1 MRRSACFLTI
11 VGLSLNS
18 VAAQDLFGPS
28 AVQPK
33 PAGRSLQYFNS
44 GQNKTQEQT
53 QSQRS
58 AGLKQAPQPVTISPA
73 AQTPNYYSE
82 LFGDKAELSNAE
94 STESRSRLKP
104 VITPQNSSTTF
115 APQGVVQA
123 AFEEDK
129 EAASS
134 QIEQVRA
141 EGREARPFPGASP
154 VETPSSF
161 APVAPVAPRVPV
173 ANPNLANPSDAVSG
187 QKTSLTT
194 PIAVESTS
202 PAMRAQAGETAPA
215 NRGNVTFSQRFTKAP
230 LAEPVPTVTT
240 IEASGPQTPSVTIE
254 WKQQSAINVGQE
266 CQCDLV
272 VKNSGKTDASSVEVE
287 AFFPNNVRLLDANPK
302 PSKSETFLGWQFATL
317 KAGEER
323 TIKIKMLPLE
333 RGNIATR
340 ANVRFTGTASNV
352 FTVAEPLLAVK
363 VQGPQQVMIGE
374 SAPHTVVVTNPGNGI
389 ASNVQI
395 EAVIPDGLEHA
406 RGKRLLMEIGSL
418 NPGESRS
425 IRLAMAAV
433 TGGEHQIQVQARAD
447 AGLIQRSVAEVSV
460 IAPSL
465 NATIDG
471 PGLRYLGR
479 RGVFSLTVANDGAAA
494 TSNVQLMHKVPA
506 GFEFISA
513 DKGVQFDKSTRLLT
527 WFVGRLEKGEQS
539 ELNVTLSAKTLGEHK
554 HLVRATSEHG
564 SLADAEFTTRIE
576 GTSSLSV
583 EVVDLDDP
591 VETGTEAIYE
601 VRLKNE
607 GSAAAKDVGL
617 ACEMATGVSFVG
629 ATGPTQHI
637 AEQQNI
643 VFRTIPEL
651 GPGKVAVY
659 RVRVTSQTSGN
670 ARFRARVTSESVEEA
685 LTADELTKFYGE

>member
-18 VAAQDLFGPS
+18 AAAQDLFGPS
-28 AVQPK
+28 AVQSK
-33 PAGRSLQYFNS
+33 PTKSSPQYFSS
-44 GQNKTQEQT
+44 GKSTTQT
-53 QSQRS
+53 PSQRS
-58 AGLKQAPQPVTISPA
+58 PGLKEAPKSMTIAPA

-82 LFGDKAELSNAE
+82 LFGSNTEE
-94 STESRSRLKP
+94 SQTRTRLKP
-104 VITPQNSSTTF
+104 VITPQTPTDAF
-115 APQGVVQA
+115 GPQGVVQA

-129 EAASS
+129 NVGS
-134 QIEQVRA
+134 QIQQIRA
-141 EGREARPFPGASP
+141 ERGSARPFPGAKA
-154 VETPSSF
+154 TRKQTQL
-161 APVAPVAPRVPV
+161 APVAPEVPV
-173 ANPNLANPSDAVSG
+173 VSLGEAAPSGKA
-187 QKTSLTT
+187 SLTT
-194 PIAVESTS
+194 PIAVDGTSSTPNVEQPVS
-202 PAMRAQAGETAPA
+202 AVSGNT
-215 NRGNVTFSQRFTKAP
+215 GNVTFSQGVAKSP
-230 LAEPVPTVTT
+230 LTTTAPTVATLQAT
-240 IEASGPQTPSVTIE
+240 GPQTPSVTIE

-272 VKNSGKTDASSVEVE
+272 VKNTGDTNASGVEVE
-287 AFFPNNVRLLDANPK
+287 AFFPNNVRLLDATPK
-302 PSKSETFLGWQFATL
+302 PTKSETFLGWQFATL

-323 TIKIKMLPLE
+323 VINIKMLPLQ

-352 FTVAEPLLAVK
+352 FTVAEPLLAVNVK
-363 VQGPQQVMIGE
+363 GPQRVMIGE

-395 EAVIPDGLEHA
+395 EAVIPEGLEHA

-418 NPGESRS
+418 NPGESRNV
-425 IRLAMAAV
+425 RLAMAAV
-433 TGGEHQIQVQARAD
+433 SGGEHQIQVQASAD
-447 AGLIQRSVAEVSV
+447 AGLIQRTVAEVSV

-479 RGVFSLTVANDGAAA
+479 QGVFTLTVANDGAAA
-494 TSNVQLMHKVPA
+494 TSNVQVMHKVPE

-527 WFVGRLEKGEQS
+527 WFVGRLEKEEQS
-539 ELNVTLSAKTLGEHK
+539 QINVTLSAKKLGEHK

-564 SLADAEFTTRIE
+564 SLADAEFTSRVE

-601 VRLKNE
+601 VRVKNE

-617 ACEMATGVSFVG
+617 ACELANGVTFVT
-629 ATGPTQHI
+629 ATGPAQHI
-637 AEQQNI
+637 AEQQNV

-651 GPGKVAVY
+651 GPGKTAVF
-659 RVRVTSQTSGN
+659 RVKVTSQTSGN
-670 ARFRARVTSESVEEA
+670 SRFRARVTSKSVEEA

>member
-18 VAAQDLFGPS
+18 VAAQDVFGPS

-33 PAGRSLQYFNS
+33 PAGTSLQYFSS

-82 LFGDKAELSNAE
+82 LFGSNTETSKAETS
-94 STESRSRLKP
+94 ESRSRLKP
-104 VITPQNSSTTF
+104 IITPQNSNATF
-115 APQGVVQA
+115 GPQGVVQA
-123 AFEEDK
+123 AFEEDT
-129 EAASS
+129 EVAGS

-141 EGREARPFPGASP
+141 EGRGARPFPGVSP
-154 VETPSSF
+154 VATQSKF
-161 APVAPVAPRVPV
+161 APVAPRVPV
-173 ANPNLANPSDAVSG
+173 ANPNTANPNDAVPG
-187 QKTSLTT
+187 QRTSLTT
-194 PIAVESTS
+194 PIAVETTS
-202 PAMRAQAGETAPA
+202 PAMSAKASETAPA

-230 LAEPVPTVTT
+230 LAEPVPTVST
-240 IEASGPQTPSVTIE
+240 IEASGPQTPTVTIE
-254 WKQQSAINVGQE
+254 WKQQGAINVGQE

-272 VKNSGKTDASSVEVE
+272 VKNSGETDASGVEVE
-287 AFFPNNVRLLDANPK
+287 AYFPNNVRLLDASPK
-302 PSKSETFLGWQFATL
+302 PSKSETFLGWQFAAL

-323 TIKIKMLPLE
+323 VIRIKMLPLE

-340 ANVRFTGTASNV
+340 ANVRFTGTANNV

-389 ASNVQI
+389 TSNVQI

-433 TGGEHQIQVQARAD
+433 TGGEHQIQVQASAD
-447 AGLIQRSVAEVSV
+447 AGLIQRTVAEVSV

-479 RGVFSLTVANDGAAA
+479 QGVFTLTVANDGAAA
-494 TSNVQLMHKVPA
+494 TSNVQMMHKVPT

-527 WFVGRLEKGEQS
+527 WFVGRLEKGEKS